1 MDVKNWFLKNI
12 VIISPEEKEGFYNYL
27 PDKVYKTERSIA
39 YIVLL
44 TQVCMM
50 LIFICYGKLRIEN
63 LRTVGYFLLYL
74 YLAITTSI
82 ALVLYRLTYHKKAY
96 TAFLWVRRSYVICL
110 CLWVLGITCLEQV
123 VGKGLSVYCYLMP
136 TTAAFILLSPKEN
149 VCIIGGTWI
158 CMSFMLLG
166 FFDFHTNAFSNMIN
180 SFFVSILS
188 MFISYRYYHSMAIEY
203 CDRKT
208 ISSQYQ
214 KIEKSNSLLQRMIHT
229 DQLTQLYNRRYL
241 LDYIFPMF
249 DVCKE
254 KHYNGVFLML
264 DIDYF
269 KQYNDTYGHLQG
281 DICLKKI
288 SDILIKVCDEY
299 GASAVRYGGEE
310 FLIVKMSCESI
321 DGLKFANQLL
331 LHVQTSDLKRVDVE
345 LGNVSVSMG
354 LWSGSLLQ
362 ISNIESA
369 IRYADTALYKA
380 KTLGRNCV
388 VKSDEV
394 S

>member
-1 MDVKNWFLKNI
+1 M
-12 VIISPEEKEGFYNYL
+12 IITPEEKEGFYNYI

-44 TQVCMM
+44 TQICMM
-50 LIFICYGKLRIEN
+50 LLFIIYGRLDVEN
-63 LRTVGYFLLYL
+63 LRSVGYYLLYL

-82 ALVLYRLTYHKKAY
+82 AIILYRHTYQKKSF
-96 TAFLWVRRSYVICL
+96 TAFQWVRRIYVICL
-110 CLWVLGITCLEQV
+110 CIWVLGITCLEQM

-136 TTAAFILLSPKEN
+136 TTSAFILLSPKESA
-149 VCIIGGTWI
+149 CIIGGTWLSMTVMLFGFI
-158 CMSFMLLG
+158 SFH
-166 FFDFHTNAFSNMIN
+166 DNAFSNIVN

-188 MFISYRYYHSMAIEY
+188 LFIAYRYYRSMAIEY
-203 CDRKT
+203 CDRQT

-214 KIEKSNSLLQRMIHT
+214 KIEKSNSLLQRMIHI
-229 DQLTQLYNRRYL
+229 DQLTQMYNRRYL

-254 KHYNGVFLML
+254 KHHYGVFLML

-281 DICLKKI
+281 DECLKQI
-288 SDILIKVCDEY
+288 ADILIEVCQKHD
-299 GASAVRYGGEE
+299 ASAVRYGGEE
-310 FLIVKMSCESI
+310 FLIVKMTDTTM
-321 DGLKFANQLL
+321 DGFAFAEQLL
-331 LHVQTSDLKRVDVE
+331 STIQNADLKRSDVA
-345 LGNVSVSMG
+345 LGRVSISMG
-354 LWSGSLLQ
+354 LWSGLLSQ
-362 ISNIESA
+362 ISHIENA

-388 VKSDEV
+388 VQSEEA